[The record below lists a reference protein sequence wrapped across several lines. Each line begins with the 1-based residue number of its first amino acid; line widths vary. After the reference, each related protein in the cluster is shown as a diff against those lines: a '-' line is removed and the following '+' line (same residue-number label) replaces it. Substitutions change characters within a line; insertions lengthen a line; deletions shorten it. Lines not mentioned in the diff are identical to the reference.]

1 MDQVTLLTVKSHLGD
16 VKKRVLEIGLMSD
29 DEKSKKE
36 DFWNAAI
43 DIIKDIEVIDE
54 VLRLEKK

>member
-16 VKKRVLEIGLMSD
+16 VKKKVLEIGLMSD
-29 DEKSKKE
+29 DERTTK
-36 DFWNAAI
+36 DDIWNAAVEVVSNI
-43 DIIKDIEVIDE
+43 DEIDE